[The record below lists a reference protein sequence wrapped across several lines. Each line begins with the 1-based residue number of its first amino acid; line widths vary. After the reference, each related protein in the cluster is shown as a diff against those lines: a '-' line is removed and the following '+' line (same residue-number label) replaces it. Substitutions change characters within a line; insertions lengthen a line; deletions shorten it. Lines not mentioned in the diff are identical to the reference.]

1 MMWTLISAKVS
12 VCFSLWFVEEVLYL
26 LFSGVAAHTYLPPS
40 VWCGWDLQEGKF
52 SRRRQPAQLPHQAV
66 SSPWV
71 ICILSLVLFYSVPE
85 GYASSLERLP
95 FSYHH
100 WNKDVCIWR
109 QS

>member
-100 WNKDVCIWR
+100 WNKDVCIWW